1 MADTDARSSREEA
14 SVAAS
19 GLRHGLP
26 AAAED
31 PAVALAP
38 EVPLT
43 VQADLF
49 ASGLDAAIRR
59 APAVRMV
66 EIPMVRQR
74 EVIVRSGLPGWERP
88 QVLGVEFPESAG
100 GFGAPSDSGK
110 AGARRD
116 DAATKAHGG
125 SEPRVSKRRT
135 RLQPPE
141 GAITLKDRL
150 FYLLQPPLETILGGQ
165 EMVLPFEPFPYQY
178 EGIGWLFSHSAALLA
193 DEMGLG
199 KTMQTI
205 TAIRLL
211 LRAGQVRRVLLVCPK
226 PLIPN
231 WQREFRLWA
240 EEIPVAVVAGAK
252 AVRRMLWQSPPTP
265 VLLVNYELLVRDME
279 QFAAEELPRFDLV
292 VLDEAQRIK
301 NRESRTAETAR
312 SIPRQ
317 RSWALTGTPI
327 ENRPEELAALFEFLD
342 VVPARAVPDLRQ
354 LSRLA
359 DRFIL
364 RRTKDL
370 VMTDLPPRLD
380 RDEYLELTPA
390 QQQAYRI
397 AEREGIVR
405 LNAMGDAI
413 TVQHVFE
420 LVLRLKQIANFD
432 PLTGQSAKLE
442 RLQAD
447 MEEIASSGAKAIL
460 FSQWTK
466 CLDWLAEHLRPF
478 GPLIYHGGVPT
489 GQREPILQRF
499 REDPS
504 CHILLMSYGTG
515 AVGLN
520 LQFAGYVFL
529 FDRWWN
535 PAVEDQAINRA
546 HRIGQKNPVIVTKF
560 IAKDTIEERID
571 RVLQQKRQLFEEV
584 LGEPDR
590 PSRSLG
596 LTAAEIFGLFDL
608 KTPHGKRIRAQTA
621 IAAEGAGGQ

>member
-1 MADTDARSSREEA
+1 MTATAPEDDERSGLHA
-14 SVAAS
+14 LPGNAS
-19 GLRHGLP
+19 G
-26 AAAED
+26 
-31 PAVALAP
+31 AV
-38 EVPLT
+38 T
-43 VQADLF
+43 VRDVELSFQASLF
-49 ASGLDAAIRR
+49 ASGLNAAIQRP
-59 APAVRMV
+59 PAVRAD
-66 EIPMVRQR
+66 EIPVLSRR
-74 EVIVRSGLPGWERP
+74 EITAQKIALNWMRP
-88 QVLGVEFPESAG
+88 QILGVEFPDCAA
-100 GFGAPSDSGK
+100 GFGQPGETV
-110 AGARRD
+110 RD
-116 DAATKAHGG
+116 DGTRGG
-125 SEPRVSKRRT
+125 EAGELPDARVRTHVSKRRT
-135 RLQPPE
+135 RLSPPE

-150 FYLLQPPLETILGGQ
+150 FYLLQPPLETILAGQ

-211 LRAGQVRRVLLVCPK
+211 LRSGQLRRVLLVCPK

-240 EEIPVAVVAGAK
+240 EEIPVAVIAGPTPT
-252 AVRRMLWQSPPTP
+252 RLMLWRMPPTP
-265 VLLVNYELLVRDME
+265 VLLVNYELLVRDIE
-279 QFAAEELPRFDLV
+279 QLALEGLPRFDLV

-301 NRESRTAETAR
+301 NRDSRTAEAAR

-380 RDEYLELTPA
+380 RDEYVELTPA

-405 LNAMGDAI
+405 LNAMGEAI

-432 PLTGQSAKLE
+432 PLTGHSAKLE

-447 MEEIASSGAKAIL
+447 MEEIASSGGKAIL

-466 CLDWLAEHLRPF
+466 CLDWLAEHLKPF

-489 GQREPILQRF
+489 RQREPILQQF
-499 REDPS
+499 REDPN

-590 PSRSLG
+590 PNRSLG

-608 KTPHGKRIRAQTA
+608 KTPHGKRIAAGSA
-621 IAAEGAGGQ
+621 IAPRHGDSR

>member
-1 MADTDARSSREEA
+1 MSTQSSQTVLPPPRVFDVDLA
-14 SVAAS
+14 
-19 GLRHGLP
+19 LR
-26 AAAED
+26 
-31 PAVALAP
+31 
-38 EVPLT
+38 T
-43 VQADLF
+43 SLF
-49 ASGLDAAIRR
+49 ASGLNAAAQRP
-59 APAVRMV
+59 PAVHVLDVPLPTNRD
-66 EIPMVRQR
+66 IAVRTLR
-74 EVIVRSGLPGWERP
+74 PRWARPRVI
-88 QVLGVEFPESAG
+88 GVEFSESP
-100 GFGAPSDSGK
+100 APSDAPRQEPSE
-110 AGARRD
+110 
-116 DAATKAHGG
+116 
-125 SEPRVSKRRT
+125 EPRTAQPARQRHSRRT
-135 RLQPPE
+135 RLRPPD
-141 GAITLKDRL
+141 GAISLKDRL

-165 EMVLPFEPFPYQY
+165 EMVMPFEPFPYQY

-211 LRAGQVRRVLLVCPK
+211 LRAGQIRRVMLVCPK

-231 WQREFRLWA
+231 WMREFRLWA
-240 EEIPVAVVAGAK
+240 EEIPIAVVAGAT
-252 AVRRMLWQSPPTP
+252 AARRMLWRMPPAP

-279 QFAAEELPRFDLV
+279 QLESEGLPRFDLV

-301 NRESRTAETAR
+301 NRESRTAQTAR

-327 ENRPEELAALFEFLD
+327 ENRPEELAALFEFLE
-342 VVPARAVPDLRQ
+342 VVPPRAVPDLRQ

-405 LNAMGDAI
+405 LNAMGESI

-432 PLTGQSAKLE
+432 PLTGESAKLD

-447 MEEIASSGAKAIL
+447 MEEIAASGGKAIL

-466 CLDWLAEHLRPF
+466 CLDWLAERLQPY

-489 GQREPILQRF
+489 KQREPILQRF
-499 REDPS
+499 REDPR

-571 RVLQQKRQLFEEV
+571 RVLQQKRQLFEQV

-590 PSRSLG
+590 PDRSLG

-608 KTPHGKRIRAQTA
+608 KTPHGKRIRAKPPA
-621 IAAEGAGGQ
+621 AAAEAAKN